1 MAYKRN
7 GYRGN
12 QTNSFRE
19 VTGLTGGDEVAP
31 TKGGNDPEK
40 LEARQ
45 IKLKEKASDRN
56 WSTRKQL
63 RKGVES
69 EETTQL
75 SKDLKTLDQNYS
87 KPVWKKGEIVGAKSK
102 VTKQRGDKSV
112 TPNKSHKKIKTK
124 VEESTGVPYGV
135 NYTNKQRKALSDK
148 KGRVPQLDDIN
159 VGKESNAS
167 TQVRVETKVPGA
179 EKSKLK
185 IY

>member
-12 QTNSFRE
+12 QTNSFEE
-19 VTGLTGGDEVAP
+19 VTSLTGGDEVAP

-75 SKDLKTLDQNYS
+75 SQELTSLDQAHY
-87 KPVWKKGEIVGAKSK
+87 KPNWKKGEIIGAREKN
-102 VTKQRGDKSV
+102 TKIKPPKSV

-124 VEESTGVPYGV
+124 VEESTGVPYGI
-135 NYTNKQRKALSDK
+135 NFTNKQLKALSNSK
-148 KGRVPQLDDIN
+148 SRSEKLDDIN

-167 TQVRVETKVPGA
+167 TQTQITKRKKGA
-179 EKSKLK
+179 DQPKFNF
-185 IY
+185 Y